1 MKKILTIIL
10 SLFCVTAM
18 YAQDAA
24 AAADT
29 QTEEKPAETPK
40 YWTTSLL
47 TQLGFSQ
54 VSLIDWA
61 AGGYGSVSLNSYLDF
76 KANYAKN
83 KSIWENRAQFGY
95 GFIQNMGEG
104 FKKSDDRIIIDSK
117 FGYKAAEKLYFSA
130 IYNFRTQFT
139 TGYKSTKGSEIVSEF
154 FAPAY
159 TSLGFGITYTPKP
172 NVSINFAPLTS
183 NLVMVKDVDLRTV
196 YGNAVDQFARYEL
209 GAQLK
214 IDASVAIEDFKAN
227 TSLTLF
233 SDYLNKPLNIKVNWD
248 VNITAQLT
256 KFLGVTLRTYLI
268 YDDTIK
274 HIDKTDAK
282 GNLVYDDQGNVV
294 KVPGVQFKEISGLS
308 FSYTF

>member
-1 MKKILTIIL
+1 MKKILATIML
-10 SLFCVTAM
+10 LLCATAM
-18 YAQDAA
+18 YAQD
-24 AAADT
+24 
-29 QTEEKPAETPK
+29 KPADETAAIENPK
-40 YWTTSLL
+40 YWKTSLL

-117 FGYKAAEKLYFSA
+117 YGYKAADKLYLSV
-130 IYNFRTQFT
+130 IYNFHTQFT
-139 TGYKSTKGSEIVSEF
+139 KGYKDKKGSPVVSNF
-154 FAPAY
+154 MAPGY
-159 TSLGFGITYTPKP
+159 TSLGFGISYTPTP
-172 NVSINFAPLTS
+172 NLSINFAPLTS
-183 NLVMVKDVDLRTV
+183 KLVMVQDPELRSL
-196 YGNAVDQFARYEL
+196 YGNAEDQYVRYEL

-214 IDASVAIEDFKAN
+214 FDASVSLKDFKAN
-227 TSLTLF
+227 TTLTLF

-274 HIDKTDAK
+274 HIEKTDAA
-282 GNLVYDDQGNVV
+282 GNPVYGEDG
-294 KVPGVQFKEISGLS
+294 KVIKIPGVQFKEISGLS
-308 FSYTF
+308 FTYTF

>member
-1 MKKILTIIL
+1 MKKILATVL
-10 SLFCVTAM
+10 LLLCTAAM
-18 YAQDAA
+18 YAQEQPASDSAA
-24 AAADT
+24 V
-29 QTEEKPAETPK
+29 EKPK
-40 YWTTSLL
+40 YWNTSLL

-61 AGGYGSVSLNSYLDF
+61 AGGFGSVSLNSYLDF

-117 FGYKAAEKLYFSA
+117 YGYKAAEKLYFSV

-139 TGYKSTKGSEIVSEF
+139 TGYKDKKGSPIVSNF
-154 FAPAY
+154 FSPAY
-159 TSLGFGITYTPKP
+159 TSLGFGISYTPTP
-172 NVSINFAPLTS
+172 NISINFAPLTS
-183 NLVMVKDVDLRTV
+183 NLVIVQDADLRSL
-196 YGNAVDQFARYEL
+196 YGNAPDQYVRYEL
-209 GAQLK
+209 GAQVK
-214 IDASVAIEDFKAN
+214 FDASVKIEDFKAN
-227 TSLTLF
+227 TTLTLF

-274 HIDKTDAK
+274 HIDKLDAA
-282 GNLVYDDQGNVV
+282 GNPVIGEDGKVV
-294 KVPGVQFKEISGLS
+294 KIPGVQFKEISGLS
-308 FSYTF
+308 FTYTF

>member
-1 MKKILTIIL
+1 MKKILVTVMIL
-10 SLFCVTAM
+10 LCATAM
-18 YAQDAA
+18 FAQEQP
-24 AAADT
+24 ADSAKV
-29 QTEEKPAETPK
+29 EAPK
-40 YWTTSLL
+40 YWKTSLL

-54 VSLIDWA
+54 VSLMDWA

-76 KANYAKN
+76 NANYAKN
-83 KSIWENRAQFGY
+83 KSIWDNRAQFGY

-104 FKKSDDRIIIDSK
+104 FKKSDDRIILDSK
-117 FGYKAAEKLYFSA
+117 YGYKAAEKLYFSV

-139 TGYKSTKGSEIVSEF
+139 TGYKSTKGSPIVSNF

-159 TSLGFGITYTPKP
+159 TSLGFGMTYTPKP
-172 NVSINFAPLTS
+172 DVSITFSPLTS
-183 NLVMVKDVDLRTV
+183 NLVIVKDPDLRAL
-196 YGNAVDQFARYEL
+196 YGNAPDQCVRYEL

-214 IDASVAIEDFKAN
+214 LDAAVKIEDFKAN

-233 SDYLNKPLNIKVNWD
+233 SDYLNKPQNIKVNWD

-256 KFLGVTLRTYLI
+256 KFLAVTLRTYLI
-268 YDDTIK
+268 YDDTIH
-274 HIDKTDAK
+274 HIDKTDAAGK
-282 GNLVYDDQGNVV
+282 PVYDDQGNVV

>member
-1 MKKILTIIL
+1 MKKILATVL
-10 SLFCVTAM
+10 LLLCAAAM
-18 YAQDAA
+18 YAQEQP
-24 AAADT
+24 AADSAAV
-29 QTEEKPAETPK
+29 EKPK
-40 YWTTSLL
+40 YWNTSLL

-61 AGGYGSVSLNSYLDF
+61 AGGFGSVSLNSYLDF
-76 KANYAKN
+76 KANYAKK

-117 FGYKAAEKLYFSA
+117 YGYKAAEKLYFSV

-139 TGYKSTKGSEIVSEF
+139 TGYKDKKGSPIVSNF
-154 FAPAY
+154 FSPAY
-159 TSLGFGITYTPKP
+159 TSLGFGISYTPSP
-172 NVSINFAPLTS
+172 NLSINFAPLTS
-183 NLVMVKDVDLRTV
+183 NLVIVQDADLRSL
-196 YGNAVDQFARYEL
+196 YGNAPDQYVRYEL
-209 GAQLK
+209 GAQVK
-214 IDASVAIEDFKAN
+214 VDASVKIEDFKAN
-227 TSLTLF
+227 TTLTLF

-274 HIDKTDAK
+274 HIDKLDAA
-282 GNLVYDDQGNVV
+282 GNPVIGEDGKVV
-294 KVPGVQFKEISGLS
+294 KIPGVQFKEISGLS
-308 FSYTF
+308 FTYTF